1 MKHFTDRANRTNRTD
16 RRAGWSLLSIIVAA
30 VLLLSLSS
38 PMLSVAGSSAAE
50 SEEGMDRELDAVVSR
65 LEARYDKLGSISAN
79 FTQKVLSVGMGRSM
93 TTGGRVWFKKP
104 GMMRWQYR
112 VGSTDELIGSG
123 KSLWLYQPE
132 LNQVI
137 VSSTARVS
145 AIATDF
151 LTGVGS
157 LRDDFHISLASKSST
172 AYVIALTPKEATAGI
187 VRLALTIDRA
197 DSLVRRTEIED
208 AFGTRTTVTFT
219 KITPGALKPDSFFTF
234 VPSERLNIITQ

>member
-1 MKHFTDRANRTNRTD
+1 MKYFINRYGVG
-16 RRAGWSLLSIIVAA
+16 AVSLLLFCIVA
-30 VLLLSLSS
+30 LLFSAPGLSL
-38 PMLSVAGSSAAE
+38 AGNNKAGNTKSMNAAE
-50 SEEGMDRELDAVVSR
+50 LEAVVSR
-65 LEARYDKLGSISAN
+65 LEARYDKLGSISAD
-79 FTQKVLSVGMGRSM
+79 FTQKVLSVGMGSAM

-157 LRDDFHISLASKSST
+157 LR
-172 AYVIALTPKEATAGI
+172 
-187 VRLALTIDRA
+187 
-197 DSLVRRTEIED
+197 
-208 AFGTRTTVTFT
+208 
-219 KITPGALKPDSFFTF
+219 
-234 VPSERLNIITQ
+234 

>member
-1 MKHFTDRANRTNRTD
+1 MKHFIDRAFRADRTD
-16 RRAGWSLLSIIVAA
+16 RRAGWSLFFSIVAA
-30 VLLLSLSS
+30 VLLLSLSL
-38 PMLSVAGSSAAE
+38 PVLSVAGSNAGAG
-50 SEEGMDRELDAVVSR
+50 GMNRELEAVVSR

-79 FTQKVLSVGMGRSM
+79 FTQKVLSVGMGNAM
-93 TTGGRVWFKKP
+93 TTGGQVWFKKP

-123 KSLWLYQPE
+123 ESLWLYQPE

-157 LRDDFHISLASKSST
+157 LRDDFHISLASKSKT
-172 AYVIALTPKEATAGI
+172 AYVLTLTPKEETTGI
-187 VRLALTIDRA
+187 VRLALTVDRA
-197 DSLVRRTEIED
+197 ELLVRRTEIED

-219 KITPGALKPDSFFTF
+219 EITPDALKPDSFFTF
-234 VPSERLNIITQ
+234 VPSEGLNVITQ